1 MFGFFGT
8 KSSNNKIE
16 ENVKDTDVELP
27 IVQSIREYY
36 QYRDEYKTEEEL
48 IEIAIERKEME
59 LKSGFCNLTNRQL
72 TDKEEKEIKTELKIL
87 KENNNTKEEDY
98 EENDD
103 SEIEDISID
112 IEIDDEKHSWL
123 NNLLGV

>member
-16 ENVKDTDVELP
+16 KNVKDTDVELP

-59 LKSGFCNLTNRQL
+59 LKSGFCNLKDRQL
-72 TDKEEKEIKTELKIL
+72 TNEEEKEIKKELKIL
-87 KENNNTKEEDY
+87 KENNTKEEEDY
-98 EENDD
+98 EEDD
-103 SEIEDISID
+103 SKIED
-112 IEIDDEKHSWL
+112 IEIDEEKHSWL

>member
-16 ENVKDTDVELP
+16 ENVKDTDELP

-36 QYRDEYKTEEEL
+36 QHRDEYKTEEEL
-48 IEIAIERKEME
+48 IEIAIERKETE
-59 LKSGFCNLTNRQL
+59 LKSGFRNLTDRKL
-72 TDKEEKEIKTELKIL
+72 TNEEEKEIKTEIIRL
-87 KENNNTKEEDY
+87 KENSRYIDEEDY
-98 EENDD
+98 EEEDE
-103 SEIEDISID
+103 SKIEIEID
-112 IEIDDEKHSWL
+112 IEIDEKHSWL

>member
-16 ENVKDTDVELP
+16 KNVKDTDVELP

-48 IEIAIERKEME
+48 IEIAIERKETE
-59 LKSGFCNLTNRQL
+59 LKSGFCNLKDRQL
-72 TDKEEKEIKTELKIL
+72 TNEEEKEIKKELKIL
-87 KENNNTKEEDY
+87 KENNTKEEEDY
-98 EENDD
+98 EEDD
-103 SEIEDISID
+103 FKIEDIEID
-112 IEIDDEKHSWL
+112 IEIDEEKHSWL